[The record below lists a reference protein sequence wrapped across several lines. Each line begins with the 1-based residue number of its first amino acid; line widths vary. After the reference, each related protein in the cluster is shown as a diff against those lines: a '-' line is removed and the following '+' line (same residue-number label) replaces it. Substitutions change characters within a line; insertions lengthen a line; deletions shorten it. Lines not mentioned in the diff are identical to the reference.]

1 MNTIWAKGHPVH
13 LKKADIKNTK
23 KCEIEEDYIESKNGV
38 IIRTIIYKS
47 GISNGTARFV
57 ISTPKGASMCE
68 KFLKLL
74 KK

>member
-1 MNTIWAKGHPVH
+1 MNTTWSKGHPVH
-13 LKKADIKNTK
+13 LNKADIKNTK
-23 KCEIEEDYIESKNGV
+23 KCEIEKDYIETENNM

-57 ISTPKGASMCE
+57 ISTPKGALMCE